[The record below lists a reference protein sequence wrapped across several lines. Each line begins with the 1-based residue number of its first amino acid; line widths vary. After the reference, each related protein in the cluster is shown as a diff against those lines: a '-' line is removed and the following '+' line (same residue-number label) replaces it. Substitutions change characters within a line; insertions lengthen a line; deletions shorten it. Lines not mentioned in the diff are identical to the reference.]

1 MYLYPII
8 IILMLLLL
16 IGLIA
21 YEIFNPSCNQIIVS
35 ISKDKL
41 PRFFQK
47 KKRKYDNSQSINKK
61 DQSNKS

>member
-1 MYLYPII
+1 MDLHLMII
-8 IILMLLLL
+8 VLILILL

-35 ISKDKL
+35 ISKDKF

-47 KKRKYDNSQSINKK
+47 KKRKHDNSHSMNKQDEK
-61 DQSNKS
+61 Q